1 MRKKKFYVPRREGG
15 RMTKNDGRG
24 PVMAETLAHLIPARK
39 KGTRL
44 PLLGLGLFTITL
56 ATLLPVAVAFAQ
68 AVSFSP
74 AANFAVGASP
84 ISVAIGDL
92 NGDGNPDLAVANH
105 GSTTVSILLGDGSGS
120 FSAATSFAVGSNPGS
135 VAIGDF
141 NGDGK
146 PDLAVANSA
155 SNNVSILLGDGAGSF
170 SAATNFAAGS
180 GPLSVAIGDLN
191 GDGKPDLAV
200 ANHPSSNV
208 SLLLGD
214 GTGAFGPA
222 TSFPAGTNPGS
233 VAIGDLNGDGKP
245 DLAVA
250 NATSNDVSILINTN
264 DTTPPTV
271 TVPADMT
278 VEATG
283 SSGAAVNFASEVS
296 ATDLVDGPVA
306 VSCTPASGSTFP
318 LDVTTTVNCS
328 AKDSHDNTATGSF
341 KVTVVDTTPPKL
353 TLPADIIANA
363 TGNSQA
369 VVNYS
374 ASAYDLV
381 DGFVPV
387 SCTPVSGS
395 SFSVGTTEVSCSATG
410 AHNNT
415 ATGSFNVTVKYD
427 WNGFFR
433 PVDNLPTL
441 NLAKAGSAIPVKFS
455 LSGNQGLS
463 IFGSPFP
470 TSKAVVCGSTADVD
484 TIEVTVTAGG
494 SSLNYDAV
502 ADQYIYVWKTE
513 KGWAGTC
520 RTLTVKLM
528 DGTVHQANFKFK

>member
-1 MRKKKFYVPRREGG
+1 MNVQIT
-15 RMTKNDGRG
+15 TK
-24 PVMAETLAHLIPARK
+24 HLISAWI

-44 PLLGLGLFTITL
+44 RLLGLGLL
-56 ATLLPVAVAFAQ
+56 AISLAALLPVTVSFAQ
-68 AVSFSP
+68 
-74 AANFAVGASP
+74 
-84 ISVAIGDL
+84 
-92 NGDGNPDLAVANH
+92 
-105 GSTTVSILLGDGSGS
+105 TV
-120 FSAATSFAVGSNPGS
+120 
-135 VAIGDF
+135 
-141 NGDGK
+141 
-146 PDLAVANSA
+146 
-155 SNNVSILLGDGAGSF
+155 SF